1 MRFHGGRY
9 APAEKTEGGHKDTR
23 RPHCL
28 PRHPPQG
35 LQGPQGQQMS
45 TSPGGRRSCS
55 SAPGTLPLRQLISER
70 PLHSPAL
77 RRGGDWEVECG
88 AGCCWQGA
96 LGRGLQFPEGT
107 AAGGGGALPLVCA
120 SPSPVGWCSRNP
132 RSWLVLPRCGE
143 RPARFQTVFLHTQVV
158 CLKSRPTASSGRR
171 ERGIGCLK
179 IWLPVSPAHRPAAK
193 FGASTRVPGRETGRG
208 RRISSCSLRLQKQ
221 NPSSYPFYLRAIV
234 WRPAAVTGLL
244 SQEAAVMNEYHSEN
258 T

>member
-107 AAGGGGALPLVCA
+107 AAGGRCFAFGLCQPISCGLVFSEPAQLAGSPTLWREAGEISNGVSAHTSRLFKVETDGVLRQAGKGGRMPEKLVA
-120 SPSPVGWCSRNP
+120 REPSPP
-132 RSWLVLPRCGE
+132 ACGE
-143 RPARFQTVFLHTQVV
+143 VWSEYPSAWPRDGSRPPNLLVQPAAPETEPKQLSLL
-158 CLKSRPTASSGRR
+158 LKSYSLETSCCNWSTFPGSRR
-171 ERGIGCLK
+171 HERI
-179 IWLPVSPAHRPAAK
+179 P
-193 FGASTRVPGRETGRG
+193 
-208 RRISSCSLRLQKQ
+208 Q
-221 NPSSYPFYLRAIV
+221 
-234 WRPAAVTGLL
+234 
-244 SQEAAVMNEYHSEN
+244 
-258 T
+258 